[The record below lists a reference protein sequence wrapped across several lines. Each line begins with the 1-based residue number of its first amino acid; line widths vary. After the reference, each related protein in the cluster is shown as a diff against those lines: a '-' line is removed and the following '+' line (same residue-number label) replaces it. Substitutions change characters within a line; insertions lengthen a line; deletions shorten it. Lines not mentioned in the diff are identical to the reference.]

1 MKRSIKASIATS
13 LIVFSLIL
21 IIATASATTISITG
35 TVEKAGGRYVLLTV
49 NDAYVLGGD
58 NIPAEIIGMEITVT
72 GRVETINEVKVM
84 NVYIYDKVEPK
95 PRKT

>member
-49 NDAYVLGGD
+49 NDVYVLGGD
-58 NIPAEIIGMEITVT
+58 NISAEIIGMEITVT